1 MDNYGMNRL
10 TQHPVLEIQSGRPGA
25 EFFFDGHRMSGFE
38 GEMLSSALFANGVRQ
53 FSEHP
58 KVDRAGNK
66 APQGIFCA
74 NGQCSQCSVIVD
86 GVVLKAC
93 ITPLCAGMDV
103 RTVRGLPE
111 LPADDKPSA
120 APCIE
125 TLTTEVLVIGGGP
138 SGLSAAAELAERGFD
153 VIVADDKAEFGGKL
167 VLQTHKFFGSEED
180 AYAGTRG
187 YDIAKILTA
196 KVKAFSNIRVLA
208 NSPVVAIY
216 KDRKAGIFADY
227 KRYLLVDFQA
237 LVVAAGARER
247 SILFPGNDLPGVYGA
262 GAFQTLVNRDL
273 IKAADKV
280 FVVGSGNVGL
290 IASYHALQ
298 AGIGVAGIC
307 EILPAINGY
316 KVHADKIIRMGV
328 PIHLSTTVVSVEGNG
343 KVERVT
349 TAKVDKDYR
358 PLLETA
364 QTYEVDTV
372 LVATGLS
379 PCDELYRQAIDFGFT
394 AVKAGDA
401 EEIAEA
407 SSAMFGG
414 RIAALSL
421 AKMMGRRVDINESWL
436 QKREVLKSRP
446 GDIVPRETAIP
457 GTSWKPVFFCS
468 EEIPCNPCTT
478 VCPTH
483 SILLKPVNGTIM
495 DLPYFSGSDCR
506 GCSACVAACPGLAVS
521 LIRKTDD
528 SWAEVKI
535 PFEFDA
541 TPFSIGQLLS
551 ALDQEGKFLEEAVL
565 VSKVYNKR
573 YRTWVLT
580 LKVRLCNAAKVIG
593 IRIQDES
600 VTNPL
605 PVPRFNFLPDEAIV
619 CRCER
624 ISVGEIVR
632 FIRENEI
639 RDINQLKSIRV
650 GMGACGSKTC
660 ATLLPQV
667 FRKAGI
673 DPSTITP
680 GTLRPLLLETPMTA
694 LAGTIARNTAG
705 EFTNTVAHDLEG
717 KIR

>member
-1 MDNYGMNRL
+1 
-10 TQHPVLEIQSGRPGA
+10 
-25 EFFFDGHRMSGFE
+25 MSGFA

-58 KVDRAGNK
+58 KGDFSGNK

-93 ITPLCAGMDV
+93 ITPLCQGMDV
-103 RTVRGLPE
+103 RTVRGFPE
-111 LPADDKPSA
+111 LPQDDKPLEA
-120 APCIE
+120 KLIE
-125 TLTTEVLVIGGGP
+125 TITTEVLVIGGGP

-153 VIVADDKAEFGGKL
+153 VIVADDKAELGGKL

-187 YDIAKILTA
+187 YEIAKILTA
-196 KVKAFSNIRVLA
+196 KVKAFPNARILA
-208 NSPVVAIY
+208 NSPVLAIY
-216 KDRKAGIFADY
+216 KDRKAGIYADY
-227 KRYLLVDFQA
+227 QRYLLVEFKA

-273 IKAADKV
+273 IKAAEKV
-280 FVVGSGNVGL
+280 FVIGSGNVGL

-328 PIHLSTTVVSVEGNG
+328 PVHLNTSVVSVEGDG

-349 TAKVDKDYR
+349 IAQVDKDYR
-358 PLLETA
+358 PLLDTA
-364 QTYEVDTV
+364 QTYAVDTV
-372 LVATGLS
+372 LVATGLT

-421 AKMMGRRVDINESWL
+421 AKLMGRRVDIDRSWL

-446 GDIVPRETAIP
+446 GEIMPRESTIP
-457 GTSWKPVFFCS
+457 GTTWKPVFFCD

-483 SILLKPVNGTIM
+483 SILLKPVKGTIM
-495 DLPYFSGSDCR
+495 DLPYFNGSDCR

-521 LIRKTDD
+521 LVRKIDEA
-528 SWAEVKI
+528 WAEVKI

-541 TPFSIGQLLS
+541 GTYVIGQPLP
-551 ALDQEGKFLEEAVL
+551 ALDQEGGFVEEAAL
-565 VSKVYNKR
+565 LSKVYNKR
-573 YRTWVLT
+573 YRTWILT
-580 LKVRLCNAAKVIG
+580 LKASLHNAARIIG
-593 IRIQDES
+593 IRIQDAS
-600 VTNPL
+600 VTSPL
-605 PVPRFNFLPDEAIV
+605 PAPRFDFMPDEAIV

-624 ISVGEIVR
+624 VSVGEIVR
-632 FIRENEI
+632 FIQENEV

-680 GTLRPLLLETPMTA
+680 GTLRPLLLETPMAA
-694 LAGTIARNTAG
+694 LAGTIAGNLPGECTDTAALQP
-705 EFTNTVAHDLEG
+705 ER